1 MKVASPPFDSLAV
14 REMYDLW
21 EMAFGPDIAPDITF
35 DPLSGAE
42 KNANDFR
49 VYRVFIA
56 DQLGATAIVVA
67 PIALPE
73 LGALGEVA
81 THPEFRNRGLASGLC
96 EQLLE
101 DFQCQGGEAMF
112 LGTVN
117 PNAARIYERFGWSH
131 IPDTKL
137 MVNLA
142 GNETPNEFLK
152 SYFTDLDTPEAQV
165 GEATSRIPII
175 PLIVSPHSWSVLDAN
190 ASIFSPRVESQAS
203 CLGLY
208 NRYQT
213 LRNESRG
220 EWFTLVA
227 DSGKVLGISSAV
239 HVEGKRFQVDGF
251 CHESY
256 AGMFGELIQTAISW
270 CSDQGATQIIA
281 RLSSMD
287 EEKQS
292 LFESVGF
299 HKQRLDGTFEHGNQ
313 KVDAVVYLL
322 G

>member
-1 MKVASPPFDSLAV
+1 
-14 REMYDLW
+14 
-21 EMAFGPDIAPDITF
+21 
-35 DPLSGAE
+35 
-42 KNANDFR
+42 
-49 VYRVFIA
+49 
-56 DQLGATAIVVA
+56 
-67 PIALPE
+67 
-73 LGALGEVA
+73 
-81 THPEFRNRGLASGLC
+81 
-96 EQLLE
+96 
-101 DFQCQGGEAMF
+101 
-112 LGTVN
+112 
-117 PNAARIYERFGWSH
+117 
-131 IPDTKL
+131 

-142 GNETPNEFLK
+142 SNETPNEFLK
-152 SYFTDLDTPEAQV
+152 SYFTDQDTPEAKV

-190 ASIFSPRVESQAS
+190 VSIFSPRVESQAS

-208 NRYQT
+208 NRYQA

-227 DSGKVLGISSAV
+227 DSGKVLGISSVV

-256 AGMFGELIQTAISW
+256 AGMLGELIQTAISW

-299 HKQRLDGTFEHGNQ
+299 HEQRLDGTFEHGNQ